1 MKINLPEVDWQR
13 HEWTIPSQI
22 AKIMEEAG
30 EVAEAIANKDDI
42 NTIRE
47 ALDTAQTCFT
57 LIDMVLSKSASVDK
71 AWLWQQLLSK
81 SVSVNKAWLWQRLLS
96 NTVSVDKAWLWQQL
110 LTQHEAKLRD
120 KGYLKTPGVK

>member
-1 MKINLPEVDWQR
+1 MKINLPEIDWQR

-71 AWLWQQLLSK
+71 AWLWQQLL
-81 SVSVNKAWLWQRLLS
+81 
-96 NTVSVDKAWLWQQL
+96 
-110 LTQHEAKLRD
+110 TQHEAKLRD
-120 KGYLKTPGVK
+120 KGYLKQEKTIQGCPFDEEIPGVK